1 MSYEAESSAQRN
13 TADILPDILHRL
25 YGSDAIIEI
34 ARDSAL
40 VPEQSGKFRLAH
52 TAWQLRAEELF

>member
-1 MSYEAESSAQRN
+1 MSYEADPATQLNS
-13 TADILPDILHRL
+13 ADILPDILHRL

-52 TAWQLRAEELF
+52 TAWPLQAEEFF